1 MESHICPIT
10 QEPMK
15 HPVIASD
22 GHSYEESAIN
32 KWFLT
37 SNKSPL
43 TGLTLTSTRLIPNH
57 ALRKIIEEN
66 GQIKTEPI
74 LNVSNVETSKI
85 ELKNYNVSDINGQII
100 VSPPENALS
109 IPIAIVA
116 VIDISGSMGLHCTEN
131 DDSEVKFTRLDIVK
145 HSIKTIGYLLRDC
158 DLLSIITF
166 NENCKIVFPW
176 SQMNKENIVKMNS
189 VLDSIEECGST
200 NLIAGFIA
208 GMDQTNTIDSSKYF
222 VNVCFLT
229 DGEHTTHVP
238 NMGLFKSIE
247 SKYDSLKNNVI
258 VNTIA
263 YGYGPNLDS
272 KLMYEVAEKCN
283 GFYAYVPDGS
293 MVGTIFINLISNL
306 QNVYIDHFNMKS
318 KFPDLHGNLQTD
330 QSRIIYN
337 AEKSTIDYIG
347 VQTEFVNVLKRVI
360 EFGYNDQLENAK
372 ILVMNFYN
380 LIQTLED
387 PMIIRIKNDIY
398 NPDKHKGQILKA
410 IENWRKWGIHYLPYV
425 YMSHIRQERSN
436 FKDESMKNYGS
447 KNLENLLNKGDIL
460 FTTVIPPPV
469 STYTTRGASGNTRT
483 TLNNRQFTQSYYNTQ
498 GGCFTGDTFIKLH
511 SGMYR
516 RISQINKN
524 DLLYRLDKN
533 GKKDIDGV
541 KIKCI
546 VKIKYNDKICILN
559 KTIGITPWHPIRY
572 KSNWVFPNTINH
584 ETGNAEF
591 VYNFVLE
598 DHHIVYLST
607 NDVESCTFGHGFTD
621 NNVIKHDYFGSQK
634 VINDLQGLENYWEG
648 SCVVSGFIKKKEHF
662 DSICDE
668 VGCVFDSVYDE
679 IVIGLY

>member
-22 GHSYEESAIN
+22 GHSYEEYAI
-32 KWFLT
+32 KQWFLT

-43 TGLTLTSTRLIPNH
+43 TGLTLNSTRLIPNH

-66 GQIKTEPI
+66 GQIKTQVNEPTI
-74 LNVSNVETSKI
+74 SEISKI
-85 ELKNYNVSDINGQII
+85 ELKTYDVSDTNGQLII
-100 VSPPENALS
+100 SSPENALS

-116 VIDISGSMGLHCTEN
+116 VIDISGSMGLQCTEN

-189 VLDSIEECGST
+189 VLDSIKECGST
-200 NLIAGFIA
+200 NLITGLNA
-208 GMDQTNTIDSSKYF
+208 GMDQANTIDSSKYF

-229 DGEHTTHVP
+229 DGEHTVHIP

-247 SKYDSLKNNVI
+247 SKYDSLKNNIV

-263 YGYGPNLDS
+263 YGYGSNLDS
-272 KLMYEVAEKCN
+272 KLMYEVAQNCN

-306 QNVYIDHFNMKS
+306 QNVYIDHFNIKS
-318 KFPDLHGNLQTD
+318 KFPTLCGNLQTD
-330 QSRIIYN
+330 QSRIISIK
-337 AEKSTIDYIG
+337 KSTIDYIG

-360 EFGYNDQLENAK
+360 EFGYDGQLDNAK
-372 ILVMNFYN
+372 TLVMNFYN
-380 LIQTLED
+380 LIQTLQD
-387 PMIIRIKNDIY
+387 PMIVRIKDDIY
-398 NPDKHKGQILKA
+398 NPDKNKGQILKA
-410 IENWRKWGIHYLPYV
+410 IENWGKWGVHYLPSV
-425 YMSHIRQERSN
+425 YMSHVRQERSN

-447 KNLENLLNKGDIL
+447 KNLENLINKGDTL

-469 STYTTRGASGNTRT
+469 IKKNKNERNTVS
-483 TLNNRQFTQSYYNTQ
+483 NRQFTQSYYNTE

-511 SGMYR
+511 NGMYK

-524 DLLYRLDKN
+524 DLLYRN
-533 GKKDIDGV
+533 GDEGV

-546 VKIKYNDKICILN
+546 VKIKYNDTICILN
-559 KTIGITPWHPIRY
+559 KTIGITPWHPIKY
-572 KSNWVFPNTINH
+572 KLNWVFPNTLEH
-584 ETGNAEF
+584 ETNKAEF

-607 NDVESCTFGHGFTD
+607 NDIESCTFGHGFTD
-621 NNVIKHDYFGSQK
+621 NKIIKHDYFGSEK

-648 SCVVSGFIKKKEHF
+648 SCTVSGFV
-662 DSICDE
+662 CDE
-668 VGCVFDSVYDE
+668 T
-679 IVIGLY
+679 VIGLY